1 MKAIVVH
8 QFGGPEVMKL
18 EEAPKNPP
26 APGQVLLRVKA
37 AGVNPVDTYIR
48 AGVYAIKPELPYTPG
63 TDSAGIVDAVGEGVK
78 RVKAGDRVYTSG
90 TLTGTYAEFSLAAES
105 QVHAL
110 PQKISYAQGAAVFV
124 PFATAYRALFQLAH
138 ARPGETVLIHG
149 ATGGVGVAAVQLA
162 RAAGLTVIGTGGTE
176 KGRALVMSEGAHHAL
191 DHRAPNYLEQVMK
204 LTEGKGVNVILE
216 MLANVN
222 LGADLKVLAMRAR
235 VVVIGSRG
243 DVQITPRDLMARDA
257 AILAMALWNAPE
269 SDMQSIHAALIA
281 GMENGTL
288 RPVVGKEMPLAE
300 AARAHKE
307 IMEPGAYGKIALVP

>member
-26 APGQVLLRVKA
+26 RTGQVLLRVKA

-48 AGVYAIKPELPYTPG
+48 AGVYARKPELPYTPG
-63 TDSAGIVDAVGEGVK
+63 TDGAGIVETVGEGVK

-90 TLTGTYAEFSLAAES
+90 TLTGTYAEFALAAES

-110 PQKISYAQGAAVFV
+110 PQKVSYAQGAAVFV

-138 ARPGETVLIHG
+138 ARAGETILIHG

-176 KGRALVMSEGAHHAL
+176 KGRALIASEGAHHAL
-191 DHRAPNYLEQVMK
+191 DHRAPYHLEQVMM
-204 LTEGKGVNVILE
+204 LTDGQGVNVVLE

-222 LGADLKVLAMRAR
+222 LGVDLKVLAMRGR

-243 DVQITPRDLMARDA
+243 DVQITPRELMARDA

-269 SDMQSIHAALIA
+269 NDLQSIHAALVA

-307 IMEPGAYGKIALVP
+307 IMEPGAYGKIVLVP